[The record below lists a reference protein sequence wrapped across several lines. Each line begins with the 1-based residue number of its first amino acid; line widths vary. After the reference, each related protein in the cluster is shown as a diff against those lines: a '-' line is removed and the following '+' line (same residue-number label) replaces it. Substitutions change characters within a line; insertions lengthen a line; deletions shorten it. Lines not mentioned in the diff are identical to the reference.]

1 MAVTKQNKVVSV
13 RNYYE
18 YLLNGKDGKGVE
30 ERVADIDV
38 SNATLSHFV
47 DEIYRNKH
55 KFDKNDLV
63 SAYTLVTSYSENEL
77 DCNNEDDVNKAM
89 EVAKQQAIELFGE
102 WRQTLIV
109 AHIDSGKLHTHT
121 LVGNVDTV
129 TGKALRGSAKD
140 HRHIAKVTDKIIK
153 DMGILNENEGSDL
166 KRKVAKK
173 TKAEEQLRA
182 KGKYVWKDDLKS
194 ILTEELSRN
203 DVTNQEDFENNLL
216 ERGIK
221 VSWRGKDKTSV
232 TYQFETKENKT
243 MKARATTLGVDDFG
257 YQAIQGLFKR
267 SKESLE
273 QDKVIES
280 ERHETPAEAQNQQIN
295 DSHDYWFK
303 QGFNQKDQDALD
315 DFFNT
320 LDLSQPY
327 EKYTKTS
334 PQVVEHDHE
343 GVERKEKLLGGV
355 RRKEK
360 PLNTPNLHQQ
370 ADEDKTTPVAKPKN
384 TLDIIN
390 KPVETIREKPKNTLT
405 TKPTR
410 RVVRDLIIHND
421 DKDDYSLGF

>member
-1 MAVTKQNKVVSV
+1 MAITKINKVVSV

-55 KFDKNDLV
+55 SFDKNDLI
-63 SAYTLVTSYSENEL
+63 SAYTLVTSYGENEL
-77 DCNNEDDVNKAM
+77 DCNNEDDIHKAM
-89 EVAKQQAIELFGE
+89 EVARQQAIEIWGE
-102 WRQTLIV
+102 RRQTLIV

-129 TGKALRGSAKD
+129 TGKAIRANARD

-153 DMGILNENEGSDL
+153 DMGIHNENEGSTL
-166 KRKVAKK
+166 RRTVAKK
-173 TKAEEQLRA
+173 SKAEEQLRA

-194 ILTEELSRN
+194 ILAEELSRN

-267 SKESLE
+267 SKEYLE

-280 ERHETPAEAQNQQIN
+280 EKHETPVEAQNRQIN
-295 DSHDYWFK
+295 DSQDYWYR
-303 QGFNQKDQDALD
+303 QGFTQKDQDALD
-315 DFFNT
+315 DFFST
-320 LDLSQPY
+320 LDLSKPY
-327 EKYTKTS
+327 ERYTKAS

-343 GVERKEKLLGGV
+343 GVERE
-355 RRKEK
+355 EK
-360 PLNTPNLHQQ
+360 PLISPNLHQQ

-384 TLDIIN
+384 TLDIID
-390 KPVETIREKPKNTLT
+390 KPIVERVREKPKNTIT
-405 TKPTR
+405 TKSSR